1 MIFMNILGIIHIDG
15 CMDHI
20 DIIQDVTFIMET
32 DITEI
37 DLLDVTKIGKIVKE
51 VPKEVLEEA
60 PEVLEE
66 APEAQEEAQALEQAL
81 NAVVDHQEVLV
92 QE

>member
-1 MIFMNILGIIHIDG
+1 MNILGIIHIDG

-20 DIIQDVTFIMET
+20 DIIQDVTFIMEI

-37 DLLDVTKIGKIVKE
+37 DLLDVTKIGKNGKIVKE
-51 VPKEVLEEA
+51 VLKEVPEEVQKKVLKEVPEEA
-60 PEVLEE
+60 K
-66 APEAQEEAQALEQAL
+66 ALEQAL